1 MVTRRLKTNDEE
13 CSQIYA
19 FIKIPS
25 FVALISDKSSTSIYF
40 VKKEEKEIYENMM
53 GDSYGHT
60 LKLNSINT
68 NECEDTVTP
77 VAVWLRI

>member
-1 MVTRRLKTNDEE
+1 M
-13 CSQIYA
+13 
-19 FIKIPS
+19 
-25 FVALISDKSSTSIYF
+25 YF

-77 VAVWLRI
+77 VGVWLCI